1 MTDELVGR
9 PERPGPPR
17 SRPKARADLDP
28 ERAALH
34 DLIATGPRRAQSR
47 VPLVDDE
54 ERLLGPFGAM
64 LFSPR
69 IGSAVQQ
76 VGAAL
81 RTDPDLPPRLRELAV
96 LTVAA
101 HTRSEFEWAS
111 HEGAA
116 RDAGLT
122 TAQLQA
128 LLDGTEPAGLDAAE
142 QHAWRVTRALLVD
155 RDVDDELYAATLA
168 ALGRDTLAAL
178 VWLVGYYSM
187 LAGAL
192 ATFRP
197 AGPDSR

>member
-1 MTDELVGR
+1 MTDELTGR

-17 SRPKARADLDP
+17 SSPQARAELDP
-28 ERAALH
+28 DRAALH
-34 DLIATGPRRAQSR
+34 DLIADGPRRAQSR

-54 ERLLGPFGAM
+54 GRLLGPFGAM
-64 LFSPR
+64 LHSPR
-69 IGSAVQQ
+69 IGAAVQQ

-96 LTVAA
+96 LAVAA
-101 HTRSEFEWAS
+101 HVRSEFEWSS

-122 TAQLQA
+122 GDQLQA
-128 LLDGTEPAGLDAAE
+128 LLDGTEPAGLDPAE
-142 QHAWRVTRALLVD
+142 QHALRITRALLVD
-155 RDVDDELYAATLA
+155 RDVDDDLYTGALA

-178 VWLVGYYSM
+178 VWLVGYYAM

-197 AGPDSR
+197 AGPGSG

>member
-9 PERPGPPR
+9 PRRPGPPR
-17 SRPKARADLDP
+17 SLPQARADLDP

-64 LFSPR
+64 LYSPR

-101 HTRSEFEWAS
+101 HTRSEFEWTS

-122 TAQLQA
+122 SAQLQT
-128 LLDGTEPAGLDAAE
+128 LLDGTAPDGLDAAE
-142 QHAWRVTRALLVD
+142 QHAWRITRALLVD
-155 RDVDDELYAATLA
+155 HDVDDELYAAALA

-187 LAGAL
+187 LAGVL

-197 AGPDSR
+197 AGPGSR